1 MKLTILETGRPP
13 GALGE
18 IYPGYP
24 DMFAALLARAGEAV
38 DCETVPVVDNA
49 RLPDPSAGGAFLITG
64 SPAGVYDPLPWMDPL
79 RGFIR
84 AAHAARRPVVGVCF
98 GHQIM
103 AEALGGV
110 VRKSPK
116 GWGVGRHSYRII
128 ERTGYLADA
137 PETFALAASHQDQV
151 IAPPPG
157 ATTLARSAHTEFA
170 MLSYA
175 GAPFLSLQGHPE
187 FSDRFAA
194 ALYGA
199 RRGASLTDD
208 VADAA
213 IESLV
218 QPDDSLMVA
227 GWMLNVLREG

>member
-1 MKLTILETGRPP
+1 
-13 GALGE
+13 
-18 IYPGYP
+18 
-24 DMFAALLARAGEAV
+24 
-38 DCETVPVVDNA
+38 
-49 RLPDPSAGGAFLITG
+49 
-64 SPAGVYDPLPWMDPL
+64 
-79 RGFIR
+79 
-84 AAHAARRPVVGVCF
+84 
-98 GHQIM
+98 
-103 AEALGGV
+103 
-110 VRKSPK
+110 
-116 GWGVGRHSYRII
+116 VGRHSYRII